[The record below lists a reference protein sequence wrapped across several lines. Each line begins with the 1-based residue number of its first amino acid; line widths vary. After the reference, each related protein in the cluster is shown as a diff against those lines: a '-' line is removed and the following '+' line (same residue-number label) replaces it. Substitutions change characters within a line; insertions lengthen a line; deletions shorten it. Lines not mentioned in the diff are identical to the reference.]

1 MLEFIDAFLLAT
13 AWAYFGCLIFTILG
27 KPPMANIK
35 KEYQG
40 VFYTFAWITLMV
52 ASLDVFPRFVYAFLG
67 VVYGIVTIGSFIGW
81 PQVWM
86 AYWTSDP
93 EKGSAAGQIGMAFW
107 DLAIAVFCFM
117 KFTL

>member
-1 MLEFIDAFLLAT
+1 MEFIDAFLMAT
-13 AWAYFGCLIFTILG
+13 GWAYLGCLIFTIFG
-27 KPPMANIK
+27 KPPMANFK
-35 KEYQG
+35 KRLQG
-40 VFYTFAWITLMV
+40 LFYIFGCTIFIA
-52 ASLDVFPRFVYAFLG
+52 ASRDIFPQYVYFLLG
-67 VVYGIVTIGSFIGW
+67 VVYSFATIGSFIGW

-86 AYWTSDP
+86 AYWTIDP